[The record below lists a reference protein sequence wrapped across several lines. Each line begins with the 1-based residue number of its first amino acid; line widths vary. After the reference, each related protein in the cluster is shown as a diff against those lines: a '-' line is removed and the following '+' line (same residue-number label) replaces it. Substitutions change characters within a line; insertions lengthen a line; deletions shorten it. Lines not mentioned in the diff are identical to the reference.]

1 MPKYTNANSTVV
13 SIGSLRLEP
22 GETKTTLEFIP
33 GTLPAGVTEDAS
45 APTIRPIILSSKV
58 SGSGTVT
65 VPETYVDSMT
75 GVAKSLTGN
84 YIITLYSTGESTVQL
99 NGVGVARY
107 LGQEQYYEIRCM
119 SRTVDTLVLT
129 VASGSVYVSIEG
141 I

>member
-1 MPKYTNANSTVV
+1 VV
-13 SIGSLRLEP
+13 SIGGLRLEP

-33 GTLPAGVTEDAS
+33 GSLPSGVTEVTS
-45 APTIRPIILSSKV
+45 APTIRPIILSSKL

-65 VPETYVDSMT
+65 VPETYIDSMT
-75 GVAKSLTGN
+75 GLAKDLTGN
-84 YIITLYSTGESTVQL
+84 YIITIYATGECTIQL

-119 SRTVDTLVLT
+119 NRTVDTVVVAL
-129 VASGSVYVSIEG
+129 ASGLVYVSIEG